1 MLCPLA
7 VTWILLVV
15 EVGKWMG
22 MEGGFPESCRVS
34 SQIDS
39 DVLNGDR
46 HRDLFSLIHVLF
58 LQRIFSPLLELHYIP
73 WRFVVVFH
81 ERFLA

>member
-15 EVGKWMG
+15 EVGRLMG
-22 MEGGFPESCRVS
+22 MVDGFPESCRVS

-39 DVLNGDR
+39 DVLSDDR
-46 HRDLFSLIHVLF
+46 RRDLFSLIHVLF
-58 LQRIFSPLLELHYIP
+58 LQRIFLPLLVLRCIP
-73 WRFVVVFH
+73 WHFVVVFR
-81 ERFLA
+81 EKFLA

>member
-22 MEGGFPESCRVS
+22 MEGGSPESCRVS

-39 DVLNGDR
+39 DVLSDDR
-46 HRDLFSLIHVLF
+46 RRDLFSLIHVLF
-58 LQRIFSPLLELHYIP
+58 LQRIFLPLLVLRCIP
-73 WRFVVVFH
+73 WHFVVVFR
-81 ERFLA
+81 EKFLA

>member
-1 MLCPLA
+1 VLCPLA

-15 EVGKWMG
+15 EVGMLMG
-22 MEGGFPESCRVS
+22 MEGGSPESCRVL

-46 HRDLFSLIHVLF
+46 HRDLFSLILVLF
-58 LQRIFSPLLELHYIP
+58 LQRIFSP
-73 WRFVVVFH
+73 
-81 ERFLA
+81 